1 MSEVGQVFESLDVFI
16 PCHPHEG
23 QQIQVGQIDKKWFRE
38 EIFIIEIG
46 GQSSKGWFFHGRENG
61 SQLGEP

>member
-38 EIFIIEIG
+38 EIFIIKIG
-46 GQSSKGWFFHGRENG
+46 GQSSKGRFVHGRENG